1 MVSTSTA
8 ESEQSS
14 ANSVESN
21 VKGDIPLKMPRYIF
35 LDSGGVINDNDRR
48 APQWVYHL
56 EEYMPKT
63 RIGGPPKLWG
73 RANAT
78 LSARLFIGE
87 NRERDWD
94 RLIMQATD
102 FNDFSRK
109 YYLYWLQGA
118 VGLVNDL
125 LREEY
130 EQEQKQ
136 VTQAQQIDLSGMDVK
151 PRQLVQLVL
160 PESEEEQIQIAHEA
174 HIYCTARVQADYP
187 GAVDAI
193 LRLKYEQNFE
203 MFTCSGESATE
214 LELTFRT
221 LGISTLVS
229 ESGSLS
235 VSESRQ
241 DIESGS
247 GSGQQDFKQE
257 TAIKMA
263 TELQPVFT
271 KLYGPDLINCHK
283 GSSRFYEL
291 IFQDSGVDPRDAV
304 VVDDKEYILGWAKVH
319 GATTVLISDKDRKGR
334 EMKVELEE
342 EVEVEEDGVKVV
354 RKRKVLA
361 VDHQLSSLAELPEL
375 TAEWRKHHGQQ
386 A

>member
-1 MVSTSTA
+1 MTSTST
-8 ESEQSS
+8 EKSEQPT
-14 ANSVESN
+14 ANSRNSN
-21 VKGDIPLKMPRYIF
+21 VNGDILPKMPRYIF

-48 APQWVYHL
+48 APQWVDHL

-63 RIGGPPKLWG
+63 CIGGPPQLWG

-78 LSARLFIGE
+78 LSSRLFIGE

-102 FNDFSRK
+102 FKDFSRK

-118 VGLVNDL
+118 VELVNEL

-130 EQEQKQ
+130 EQEQ
-136 VTQAQQIDLSGMDVK
+136 AQQIDLSEIDVE
-151 PRQLVQLVL
+151 PRKLVQLEL
-160 PESEEEQIQIAHEA
+160 PGSEEEQIQIAHEA
-174 HIYCTARVQADYP
+174 HMYCTARVQADYP

-193 LRLKYEQNFE
+193 LRLKFEQKFE
-203 MFTCSGESATE
+203 MFTCSGETATE

-221 LGISTLVS
+221 LGISTLTPGS
-229 ESGSLS
+229 GSGSLS
-235 VSESRQ
+235 VSQSWQ
-241 DIESGS
+241 DTESGS

-257 TAIKMA
+257 TMTEMAI
-263 TELQPVFT
+263 ELQPVFT

-283 GSSRFYEL
+283 GSSQFYAL
-291 IFQDSGVDPRDAV
+291 IFQDSGVDPHDAV

-319 GATTVLISDKDRKGR
+319 GARTVMISDKDRKGN
-334 EMKVELEE
+334 ELMVELEE
-342 EVEVEEDGVKVV
+342 EVEDGGVKVV
-354 RKRKVLA
+354 RKRMVLA

-375 TAEWRKHHGQQ
+375 TAEWRRHHEQQ